1 MYTWRDQRDTLARHS
16 WGFFFLV
23 VVKEIPA
30 TQ

>member
-1 MYTWRDQRDTLARHS
+1 MYTWRNRDTLARHS